1 MKSIRYDT
9 MLAKAFTNLVK
20 EEFTDKHLSGNL
32 KANTEAHPSC
42 YYSTIVYIKPY
53 AYYQY
58 EFIKNHKLIFDT
70 TYSYAENV
78 NQVGGQVLKK
88 KTGNK
93 KNYVKICLKKA
104 IKQWHMKVVDNS
116 LGTIKGKYNRSLYK
130 FMKYK
135 KGE

>member
-32 KANTEAHPSC
+32 KASTEAHPSC

-58 EFIKNHKLIFDT
+58 EFIKNHNLIV
-70 TYSYAENV
+70 YRIEWNE
-78 NQVGGQVLKK
+78 
-88 KTGNK
+88 
-93 KNYVKICLKKA
+93 I
-104 IKQWHMKVVDNS
+104 NS
-116 LGTIKGKYNRSLYK
+116 EKGSL
-130 FMKYK
+130 MNILQAL
-135 KGE
+135 